1 MNKSNFRVLESEKER
16 ERARCDFPQ
25 NFNEESSIHTLY
37 FLMKNSQKKML
48 ISEILEF
55 LTASELI
62 PLPMSDNWHTE
73 LVFFW
78 CMYNADIRQA
88 PRESIGVLY
97 RKSIMV
103 KLVVII

>member
-1 MNKSNFRVLESEKER
+1 
-16 ERARCDFPQ
+16 
-25 NFNEESSIHTLY
+25 
-37 FLMKNSQKKML
+37 ML

-78 CMYNADIRQA
+78 CMYNADLRQA